1 MSLGLLRAGL
11 LLSGAALLVACGKN
25 QRDAHCSPDS
35 PDRATD
41 ESCIYAGTGKGPV
54 VVETDCPPVE
64 GEVPDVCPTFY
75 DVLDVF
81 ADPDRGNCT
90 SLGCHGDAQN
100 PQSRIYLPVA
110 DALEFY
116 ESLLDAEGT
125 VDRPYVVEDDPN
137 TGANESLDSW
147 MICNL
152 NGERGGGFPMPPPNG
167 MPNLADVQVIE
178 DWILCGA
185 PAPATCPESP
195 DDNACVACAKAECC
209 GKVAQC
215 NNDADCAPCAACI
228 AVSGD
233 VGDCSDDCD
242 TANARV
248 DALFSCGKNRCE
260 NECPGLPQ

>member
-1 MSLGLLRAGL
+1 MLDGSVRVWSLL
-11 LLSGAALLVACGKN
+11 AAAASLVACSTN
-25 QRDAHCSPDS
+25 ARDSHCSPDA

-41 ESCIYAGTGKGPV
+41 EGCIYAGTGKGPV
-54 VVETDCPPVE
+54 VTETECPAVE

-75 DVLDVF
+75 DVLDVL

-90 SLGCHGDAQN
+90 SLGCHGDPSNAQ
-100 PQSRIYLPVA
+100 SDIYLPVA
-110 DALEFY
+110 DARVFY

-125 VDRPYVVEDDPN
+125 VGTPYVVEDDPA

-152 NGERGGGFPMPPPNG
+152 NGERGGGFPMPPPHG
-167 MPNLADVQVIE
+167 MPDLADVDVVQ

-215 NNDADCAPCAACI
+215 NNDEDCAPCAACI
-228 AVSGD
+228 ATNGD
-233 VGDCSDDCD
+233 IGDCTDECD
-242 TANARV
+242 VENARV
-248 DALFSCGKNRCE
+248 AALFSCGKNRCE
-260 NECPGLPQ
+260 AECPGLPE